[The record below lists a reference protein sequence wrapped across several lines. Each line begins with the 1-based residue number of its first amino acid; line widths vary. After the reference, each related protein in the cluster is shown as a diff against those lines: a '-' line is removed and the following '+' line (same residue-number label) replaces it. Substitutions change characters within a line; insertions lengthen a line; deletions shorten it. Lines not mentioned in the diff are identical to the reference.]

1 MPTPPEPK
9 RVAPKL
15 ETKTVSGLT
24 GVKAAPDVY
33 GHHFTYAGLPTVH
46 HLGKREAEAEAD
58 PYDPYYAYTGYP
70 YPYTGYPYTT
80 YGYLQKRFVTPVVKA
95 VPHVYDLLR
104 KRVVTPVVKAVP
116 HVYGPPLTY

>member
-24 GVKAAPDVY
+24 GVKAVPHVY
-33 GHHFTYAGLPTVH
+33 GHQLTYAGLPTVH

-58 PYDPYYAYTGYP
+58 PYDPYYG
-70 YPYTGYPYTT
+70 YTGYPYTYYT
-80 YGYLQKRFVTPVVKA
+80 YGYPL
-95 VPHVYDLLR
+95 
-104 KRVVTPVVKAVP
+104 VKAVP
-116 HVYGPPLTY
+116 HVYGHPLTYTYTGGRYGKREAEANLDE